1 MSSSMKI
8 AITGEVPLVIQFAL
22 AIGAWGVRRIILQEL
37 LHEVLDLLL
46 TSFEV

>member
-8 AITGEVPLVIQFAL
+8 AITGEVSLVIQFEL
-22 AIGAWGVRRIILQEL
+22 AIGARGVRRIILQQL

-46 TSFEV
+46 TSFEI